1 MNLFDKAVKM
11 AQRANKR
18 EKRPVFMHC
27 TYTGIS
33 MAYKHMNVIGV
44 PTYLVNGDKVIDVTK
59 NIDNADYAQCSRYVE
74 V

>member
-1 MNLFDKAVKM
+1 
-11 AQRANKR
+11 
-18 EKRPVFMHC
+18 
-27 TYTGIS
+27 

-59 NIDNADYAQCSRYVE
+59 NIDNADSAQCSRYVE